1 MDGEAQY
8 FSALMDR
15 GRPGDLRMVQREHLG
30 AVWQGV
36 YDFVLAFVREYQQL
50 PSRKT
55 VSEKFRCDLA
65 DTIEPPTYYA
75 RAVTDNAMRASMERG
90 FEEKVVEPL
99 GRSKPVD
106 ALAGAQTVIADLRR
120 EFKPTA
126 DHLSLDIATN
136 VDERLADYNLRRA
149 SQNQVGIPF
158 AWPTMTASTGGRSPG
173 EGIVIA
179 SRPNKGKTWA
189 EVVDAQFCRESGYDC
204 LFISGETA
212 PQAGRPRRT
221 GHRVVRGLCIRC
233 YTTGVRETDEC
244 SAADTRRQRLSLR
257 FDAVGARVSAYRLLQ
272 GALQPQEFTQLQR
285 YYEVC
290 RNPAAAGYG
299 WGRLKIISVP
309 AISSVVD
316 LEMAAEEFE
325 PDAIWFDSAYV
336 LANRYKGNKRN
347 EAASRLIFD
356 LKDTADRLG
365 VPITISWHFNRDVG
379 DKDTTAT
386 QNSLALTDEI
396 SRLFDVIIGLF
407 RPTEVEDAGEAIW
420 QSLKVRDGIRMPELR
435 THFKMKEMI
444 RFDEISVGEP
454 GEVR

>member
-8 FSALMDR
+8 FSALLDR
-15 GRPGDLRMVQREHLG
+15 GRPGDLRSIKKEHLG
-30 AVWQGV
+30 PSWQAV
-36 YDFVLAFVREYQQL
+36 YDFVLAFSREYQQL
-50 PSRKT
+50 PTRPT
-55 VSEKFRCDLA
+55 VAAKFRCDLP
-65 DTIEPPTYYA
+65 DSIEPPTYYA
-75 RAVTDNAMRASMERG
+75 KVVRDNAMRASMERG

-99 GRSKPVD
+99 ARTKPAD

-120 EFKPTA
+120 EFKPIA
-126 DHLSLDIATN
+126 DHLSLDIAAN
-136 VDERLADYNLRRA
+136 VSERLADYNLRRA
-149 SQNQVGIPF
+149 SQNQIGIPF
-158 AWPTMTASTGGRSPG
+158 AWPTMTASTGGRQSG

-189 EVVDAQFCRESGYDC
+189 EVVDPQFCREIGYNC
-204 LFISGETA
+204 LFVSGETA
-212 PQAGRPRRT
+212 PQASKRRRR
-221 GHRVVRGLCIRC
+221 GHRVVRGVCINC
-233 YTTGVRETDEC
+233 YSPNVSEQEEC
-244 SAADTRRQRLSLR
+244 PAADIRRQRLSLR
-257 FDAVGARVSAYRLLQ
+257 FDAVGARVSAFRLLQ
-272 GALQPQEFTQLQR
+272 GALQPQEFAQLKR
-285 YYEVC
+285 YYDVC
-290 RNPAAAGYG
+290 RDPAAAGYG

-365 VPITISWHFNRDVG
+365 VPMTISWHFNRDVNG

-407 RPTEVEDAGEAIW
+407 RPSEVEDAGEAIW
-420 QSLKVRDGIRMPELR
+420 QTLKVRDGIRMPELR
-435 THFKMKEMI
+435 THFRMKQEI
-444 RFDEISVGEP
+444 RFDEIGVGEP
-454 GEVR
+454 GE